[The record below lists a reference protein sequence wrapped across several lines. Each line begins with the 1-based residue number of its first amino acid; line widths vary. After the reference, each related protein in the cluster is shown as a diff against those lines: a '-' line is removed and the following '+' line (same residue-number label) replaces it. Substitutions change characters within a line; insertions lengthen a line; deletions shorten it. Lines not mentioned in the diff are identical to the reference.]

1 MPVFDRI
8 LEEMRGKVRGGRY
21 VMTLHAEEE
30 MDADGLS
37 VYDVESAVLTGKI
50 VERQLDRPGGNRK
63 YVIRGLP
70 AEGNDTVVVVAKLGP
85 TGKVVFLT
93 VYVE

>member
-1 MPVFDRI
+1 MFDRV
-8 LEEMRGKVRGGRY
+8 LKEMCGKVRAGQY

-30 MDADGLS
+30 MDVDGLS

-50 VERQLDRPGGNRK
+50 VERQIDRPGGERK
-63 YVIRGLP
+63 YVIRGRP
-70 AEGNDTVVVVAKLGP
+70 AEGNDTVVVVVKPGP